1 MFKRVYR
8 RLAAIFRLR
17 ALAQQNPQ
25 HRRIIQDVRAT
36 GLSFL
41 GAAALLDLYDAVR
54 TLETRGIAGNLLETG
69 TALGGS
75 GLVLAAAKTPARALF
90 LYDVFGLIPPPSSQD
105 GEAGQQRY
113 EQIHSGQATGLAGG
127 TYYGYQADLLAQVQQ
142 TFQRFGFEPEQA
154 QIHFVQG
161 LYEESLQ
168 VDAPV
173 ALAHIDCD
181 WYESVKVCLERIVP
195 HLVPGGILVLDD
207 YHQWPGC
214 KLAVDEFFAGR
225 QDEFIFRNRARLHI
239 IRR

>member
-1 MFKRVYR
+1 MLKRVYR
-8 RLAAIFRLR
+8 RLAATLRLGV
-17 ALAQQNPQ
+17 LGYQNPHHQ
-25 HRRIIQDVRAT
+25 RLIKEVRAT

-41 GAAALLDLYDAVR
+41 GPAALLDLYDAVR
-54 TLETRGIAGNLLETG
+54 SLDARGIAGNLLETG

-75 GLVLAAAKTPARALF
+75 GLVLAAAKTPTRPLF

-113 EQIHSGQATGLAGG
+113 QQIHSGQAEGIAGG
-127 TYYGYQADLLAQVQQ
+127 VYYGYQSDLLDQVRQ

-161 LYEESLQ
+161 LYEDSLQ
-168 VDAPV
+168 VNEPV

-195 HLVPGGILVLDD
+195 YLVPGGILVMDD
-207 YHQWPGC
+207 YYQWPGC

-225 QDEFIFRNRARLHI
+225 QDEFIFNHKARLHI